1 MNKRVCL
8 IAAVAAAGVGIAQAE
23 PTFQLDPASNRVV
36 SISKLSKNST
46 CDPQPFRGTVA
57 KRQFEDDRVT
67 VAGFILELPDG
78 SRHFIGVDLDTQGLT
93 LNSSGWVIRGLQT
106 LLTQGNIVD
115 ITVKSCDSYFVKLDA
130 VLAVAGDE
138 QE

>member
-1 MNKRVCL
+1 MIERL
-8 IAAVAAAGVGIAQAE
+8 LFAAVVVVGVGSAQAE
-23 PTFQLDPASNRVV
+23 PTFQLDPTSNRVV
-36 SISKLSKNST
+36 SISNLYIDPT
-46 CDPQPFRGTVA
+46 CDAQPFRGTIA

-67 VAGFILELPDG
+67 IAGFIVELPDG
-78 SRHFIGVDLDTQGLT
+78 SRHFVGVDLDTHGLT